1 MNTATQTST
10 STSTSTM
17 IHEKDLHTTTMRSA
31 GQLIKRSLINTRRL
45 PSAFIPTLAMPI
57 FNMVSFSGTFFALT
71 KLPGFPTDRSI
82 NWFMPL
88 GLAMGSAFSGVGL
101 GFSLIR
107 DLENGFYDRLRM
119 SPTSRISLIVGPV
132 LATWIRVT
140 LVAIFVFII
149 GGLLGARPTAG
160 VLSYLCSLVA
170 ALGISTIGAGW
181 GLGLAFRFQDMRGAA
196 IMQLSIFLTMFMS
209 TAQVPLNVMTGWLH
223 AVARVN
229 PVTNIFRLSR
239 SGWVN
244 ESSAGYMSWSNAYGG
259 LIAIAVLSVLSLI
272 FAVRS
277 LQKIDK

>member
-1 MNTATQTST
+1 MGALVQTT
-10 STSTSTM
+10 
-17 IHEKDLHTTTMRSA
+17 IREKDLHTTTMRSA

-45 PSAFIPTLAMPI
+45 PSAFFPTLAMPI

-71 KLPGFPTDRSI
+71 KLPGFPTDRSV

-119 SPTSRISLIVGPV
+119 SPTSRVSLIVGPI

-140 LVAIFVFII
+140 LVSFVVFIA
-149 GGLLGARPTAG
+149 GFLLGARPTAG
-160 VLSYLCSLVA
+160 VMSYVCSLVA

-181 GLGLAFRFQDMRGAA
+181 GLGLGYRFQDMRGAA

-223 AVARVN
+223 TVARFN
-229 PVTNIFRLSR
+229 PITNIFRLSR

-244 ESSAGYMSWSNAYGG
+244 STDPGHLSWSSVYGG
-259 LIAIAVLSVLSLI
+259 LLAIAILSILSI
-272 FAVRS
+272 TFALRS
-277 LQKIDK
+277 LKKIDN

>member
-1 MNTATQTST
+1 MNTNSMTHLNTSDMH
-10 STSTSTM
+10 S
-17 IHEKDLHTTTMRSA
+17 TTMRSA

-45 PSAFIPTLAMPI
+45 PSAFLPTLAMPI

-71 KLPGFPTDRSI
+71 KLPGFPTDRSV

-119 SPTSRISLIVGPV
+119 APTSRTSLIVGPV

-140 LVAIFVFII
+140 LVTVFVF
-149 GGLLGARPTAG
+149 GVGTLLGARPTAG
-160 VLSYLCSLVA
+160 YLSYLCSWIA

-181 GLGLAFRFQDMRGAA
+181 GLGLAYRFQDMRGAA
-196 IMQLSIFLTMFMS
+196 VMQLSIFLTMFLS

-223 AVARVN
+223 TVARIN
-229 PVTNIFRLSR
+229 PITNIFRLSR

-244 ESSAGYMSWSNAYGG
+244 ASDPGHMSWSNAYGG
-259 LIAIAVLSVLSLI
+259 LIAIVVLSVLSLI
-272 FAVRS
+272 FAIRS

>member
-1 MNTATQTST
+1 MHS
-10 STSTSTM
+10 
-17 IHEKDLHTTTMRSA
+17 TTMRSA

-45 PSAFIPTLAMPI
+45 PSAFLPTLAMPI

-71 KLPGFPTDRSI
+71 KLPGFPTDRSV

-107 DLENGFYDRLRM
+107 DLENGFYDRMRM
-119 SPTSRISLIVGPV
+119 APTTRISLIVGPV

-140 LVAIFVFII
+140 LVTLIVF
-149 GGLLGARPTAG
+149 GAGTLLGARPTAG
-160 VLSYLCSLVA
+160 VLSYLCSWIA

-181 GLGLAFRFQDMRGAA
+181 GLGLAYRFQDMRGAA
-196 IMQLSIFLTMFMS
+196 IMQLSIFLTMFLS

-223 AVARVN
+223 TVARIN
-229 PVTNIFRLSR
+229 PITNIFRLSR

-244 ESSAGYMSWSNAYGG
+244 ASDPGHMSWSNAYGG
-259 LIAIAVLSVLSLI
+259 LTAIAVFSVLSLI
-272 FAVRS
+272 FALRS

>member
-1 MNTATQTST
+1 MNTATHTST
-10 STSTSTM
+10 HTM
-17 IHEKDLHTTTMRSA
+17 ISEKDLHTTTMRSA
-31 GQLIKRSLINTRRL
+31 GELIKRSLINTRRL
-45 PSAFIPTLAMPI
+45 PSAFFPTLAMPI

-71 KLPGFPTDRSI
+71 KLPNFPTDRSV

-119 SPTSRISLIVGPV
+119 SPTSRVSLIVGPV

-140 LVAIFVFII
+140 LVSVVVFIA
-149 GGLLGARPTAG
+149 GFLLGARPTAG
-160 VLSYLCSLVA
+160 LLSYVCSLAA

-181 GLGLAFRFQDMRGAA
+181 GLGLAYRFQDMRGAA

-223 AVARVN
+223 TVARLN
-229 PVTNIFRLSR
+229 PITNIFRLSR

-244 ESSAGYMSWSNAYGG
+244 QTDPGYMSWSNAYGG
-259 LIAIAVLSVLSLI
+259 LLAIGVLSVLSLI
-272 FAVRS
+272 FALQS
-277 LQKIDK
+277 LKKIDN

>member
-1 MNTATQTST
+1 MNTNSITHLNTSDMH
-10 STSTSTM
+10 S
-17 IHEKDLHTTTMRSA
+17 TTMRSA

-45 PSAFIPTLAMPI
+45 PSAFLPTLAMPI

-71 KLPGFPTDRSI
+71 KLPGFPTDRSV

-107 DLENGFYDRLRM
+107 DLENGFYDRMRM
-119 SPTSRISLIVGPV
+119 APTTRISLIVGPV

-140 LVAIFVFII
+140 LVTLIVF
-149 GGLLGARPTAG
+149 GAGTLLGARPTAG
-160 VLSYLCSLVA
+160 VLSYLCSWIA

-181 GLGLAFRFQDMRGAA
+181 GLGLAYRFQDMRGAA
-196 IMQLSIFLTMFMS
+196 IMQLSIFLTMFLS

-223 AVARVN
+223 TVARIN
-229 PVTNIFRLSR
+229 PITNIFRLSR

-244 ESSAGYMSWSNAYGG
+244 ASDPGHMSWSNAYGG
-259 LIAIAVLSVLSLI
+259 LTAIAVFSVLSLI
-272 FAVRS
+272 FALRS

>member
-1 MNTATQTST
+1 MNTATHTTTQIST
-10 STSTSTM
+10 RAM

-71 KLPGFPTDRSI
+71 KLPGFPTDRSV

-119 SPTSRISLIVGPV
+119 SPTSRLSLIVGPL

-140 LVAIFVFII
+140 LVAVVVFIA
-149 GGLLGARPTAG
+149 GALLGARPTAG
-160 VLSYLCSLVA
+160 VLSFVCSLVA
-170 ALGISTIGAGW
+170 ALGIATIGAGW
-181 GLGLAFRFQDMRGAA
+181 GLGLAYRFQDMRGAA

-223 AVARVN
+223 TVARIN
-229 PVTNIFRLSR
+229 PITNICRLSR

-244 ESSAGYMSWSNAYGG
+244 ETSSDYMSWSNALGG

-277 LQKIDK
+277 LQRIDK

>member
-1 MNTATQTST
+1 VNTNSITHLNTSDMH
-10 STSTSTM
+10 S
-17 IHEKDLHTTTMRSA
+17 TTMRSA

-45 PSAFIPTLAMPI
+45 PSAFLPTLAMPI

-71 KLPGFPTDRSI
+71 KLPGFPTDRSV

-107 DLENGFYDRLRM
+107 DLENGFYDRMRM
-119 SPTSRISLIVGPV
+119 APTTRISLIVGPV

-140 LVAIFVFII
+140 LVTLIVF
-149 GGLLGARPTAG
+149 GAGTLLGARPTAG
-160 VLSYLCSLVA
+160 VLSYLCSWIA
-170 ALGISTIGAGW
+170 ALGVSTIGAGW
-181 GLGLAFRFQDMRGAA
+181 GLGLAYRFQDMRGAA
-196 IMQLSIFLTMFMS
+196 IMQLSIFLTMFLS

-223 AVARVN
+223 TVARIN
-229 PVTNIFRLSR
+229 PITNIFRLSR

-244 ESSAGYMSWSNAYGG
+244 ASDPGHMSWSNAYGG

-272 FAVRS
+272 FALRS
-277 LQKIDK
+277 LQKRDK

>member
-1 MNTATQTST
+1 MNTNSITHLNTSDMH
-10 STSTSTM
+10 S
-17 IHEKDLHTTTMRSA
+17 TTMRSA

-45 PSAFIPTLAMPI
+45 PSAFLPTLAMPI

-71 KLPGFPTDRSI
+71 KLPGFPTDRSV

-107 DLENGFYDRLRM
+107 DLENGFYDRMRIA
-119 SPTSRISLIVGPV
+119 PTTRISLIVGPV

-140 LVAIFVFII
+140 LVTLIVF
-149 GGLLGARPTAG
+149 GAGTLLGARPTAG
-160 VLSYLCSLVA
+160 VLSYLCSWIA

-181 GLGLAFRFQDMRGAA
+181 GLGLAYRFQDMRGAA
-196 IMQLSIFLTMFMS
+196 IMQLSIFLTMFLS

-223 AVARVN
+223 TVARIN
-229 PVTNIFRLSR
+229 PITNIFRLSR

-244 ESSAGYMSWSNAYGG
+244 ASDPGHMSWSNAYGG
-259 LIAIAVLSVLSLI
+259 LTAIAVFSVLSLI
-272 FAVRS
+272 FALRS